1 MNVFFQVIQ
10 YALHLTFCIFVL
22 KLIAE
27 VVRIQLRKRTNVCK
41 VTSCPA
47 GKSGYCKHLMAWLHE
62 IAEYSLNRLTGVA

>member
-1 MNVFFQVIQ
+1 M
-10 YALHLTFCIFVL
+10 L

-62 IAEYSLNRLTGVA
+62 IAEYSLNRLTAVA